1 MKNLNLIILLL
12 TIIGGLNWGL
22 IGLFHFDL
30 VVTIFGSTVFTT
42 IMHVLVSIS
51 AVYML
56 YTTVVKKLVKV

>member
-1 MKNLNLIILLL
+1 MKNLNFFILVL

-22 IGLFHFDL
+22 TGLFHFDL
-30 VVTIFGSTVFTT
+30 VGTILGTTVFTT

-56 YTTVVKKLVKV
+56 YTSVIKKLVKS